1 MEAYFATSTQLV
13 RFKKVCEKL
22 HSKEHRLWEQS
33 VLELKAVEEKKK
45 NSLEVELLA
54 T

>member
-1 MEAYFATSTQLV
+1 MEAYLTISTQLV
-13 RFKKVCEKL
+13 RLKKVHEKL
-22 HSKEHRLWEQS
+22 YSKEHRLWEQG

-45 NSLEVELLA
+45 NNLKAELLA